1 MALMILV
8 PGNTLIR
15 RNNQKVGFM
24 RGRGRH
30 DISLNKRRLN
40 RRVRQSAQQEYYQN
54 EHQELQ
60 IGGKC
65 YETLELH

>member
-54 EHQELQ
+54 EH
-60 IGGKC
+60 
-65 YETLELH
+65 

>member
-30 DISLNKRRLN
+30 DIFS
-40 RRVRQSAQQEYYQN
+40 QQTEIKQT
-54 EHQELQ
+54 
-60 IGGKC
+60 GKAIC
-65 YETLELH
+65 PAGVLSE